1 MTHHE
6 RIAAIFAGKPTDRPG
21 FWLGNPH
28 ADLAKRLYERLGIHP
43 EETEV
48 SDGADVSGIALL
60 TMPSQHE
67 EVLRRVM
74 HDDCRWY
81 PANWTAAYNH
91 PDGRP
96 IFDFSHGVPKGSL
109 GAPGCFAECEDT
121 AEVEKYPWPNADYFD
136 LEPLRAAVAA
146 GGKTWRYG
154 GAWSSFFH
162 EVAEFFGMENYFM
175 KMYTDPDVVHAVTRH
190 TVDFYLALNE
200 RVFSEAGDTVDCF
213 FFGNDFG
220 TQEATLMSP
229 DKFREFIMPY
239 FRELISH
246 AKSHGKLV
254 QLHSCGAIF
263 EVIPLL
269 IEAGIDALHPLQ
281 AKARGMDAIALAKN
295 FKEDIVFVGGVDTQE
310 LMWKGTPQQ
319 IKDEVNRL
327 REIFGARWIIS
338 PSHEVLM
345 PEVPVEN
352 VLALCEAATGVS
364 FA

>member
-1 MTHHE
+1 MTHHQ
-6 RIAAIFAGKPTDRPG
+6 RIAAIFANKTTDRPG

-28 ADLAKRLYERLGIHP
+28 ADLAERLYTRLNIVPAEVAADPQSGKSGYTALTIP
-43 EETEV
+43 SLKEE
-48 SDGADVSGIALL
+48 S
-60 TMPSQHE
+60 
-67 EVLRRVM
+67 LRRALD
-74 HDDCRWY
+74 DDCRWY
-81 PANWTAAYNH
+81 PANWVAAYRH
-91 PDGRP
+91 PEGKP
-96 IFDFSHGVPKGSL
+96 IFDFSFGVPKESL
-109 GAPGCFAECEDT
+109 GAPGCFADCESV
-121 AEVEKYPWPNADYFD
+121 AEVEKYPWPEVKYFD
-136 LEPLRAAVAA
+136 LAPLRSAVTA
-146 GGKTWRYG
+146 GDNCWRYG

-175 KMYTDPDVVHAVTRH
+175 KMYTDPAVVHAVTRH
-190 TVDFYLALNE
+190 IVDFYLALNE
-200 RVFSEAGDTVDCF
+200 RVFTEAGETVDCF

-246 AKSHGKLV
+246 AKSHGKPV

-281 AKARGMDAIALAKN
+281 ALARGMDAEALARN
-295 FKEDIVFVGGVDTQE
+295 FKEDIVFVGGVDTQQ
-310 LMWKGTPQQ
+310 LMWRGTPQQ

-327 REIFGARWIIS
+327 RDIFGARWIIS

-352 VLALCEAATGVS
+352 VLALCEAATG
-364 FA
+364 